1 LREKPADSHPKLP
14 EAPLTI
20 LAERSSFFRR
30 ICSELKCTLIS
41 DTGTER
47 EWRTFP
53 GHEHFG
59 SWIGVPLT
67 ASEKLLGFLSIGHR
81 YAHHLTE
88 DHLRRA
94 QLLAIPAVAAIQNA
108 RLYSTAEI
116 YGSELE
122 KRLADL
128 QDVERALS
136 RSESGRKIMEEKFQ
150 RVFHSSPIA
159 FSITTLTEGRF
170 LEVNAAF
177 ENRYGYRREEILGRT
192 VHELGMWVD
201 PADRKLLLQRLR
213 HAGPVRNVITRL
225 RGKSGDVQLTAYSAD
240 RIGFDGYDCVL
251 AVSEDV
257 VCANSSQSN

>member
-1 LREKPADSHPKLP
+1 M
-14 EAPLTI
+14 
-20 LAERSSFFRR
+20 
-30 ICSELKCTLIS
+30 
-41 DTGTER
+41 
-47 EWRTFP
+47 
-53 GHEHFG
+53 
-59 SWIGVPLT
+59 

-128 QDVERALS
+128 QDVEWALS
-136 RSESGRKIMEEKFQ
+136 RSESGRKIVEEKFQ

-192 VHELGMWVD
+192 VQELGMWVD

-213 HAGPVRNVITRL
+213 HYGPVRNVITRL

-240 RIGFDGYDCVL
+240 RIDFDGHACVL

-257 VCANSSQSN
+257 VCADSSQSN